1 VPALKSFPGETS
13 PRLVSIDTPPPPA
26 GAETPFSS
34 GLVLPLPTPAD
45 VAGHYGSS
53 RATITVKT
61 AISTPAVAGTGTSKG
76 KQEWAPTPDIPGRC
90 DASGVP
96 RGVSSS
102 PAVLSFLES
111 LHEELRADMAGAVK
125 PLTPGRAPGMLASPS
140 AGMGPSG
147 SRVVTGGSGG
157 DDRGPDGSTSGD
169 PRRDRRSCRSRR
181 NHRRRRLRSSSSE
194 SSSRSD
200 G

>member
-1 VPALKSFPGETS
+1 MPTPKSFPGETS

-26 GAETPFSS
+26 GAETSFSL
-34 GLVLPLPTPAD
+34 GLVLPPPTPAD
-45 VAGHYGSS
+45 VAGHDGSS
-53 RATITVKT
+53 RATTTVKT
-61 AISTPAVAGTGTSKG
+61 EIPTPPVAGTGTSKG
-76 KQEWAPTPDIPGRC
+76 KQEWAPTPSIPGRC

-96 RGVSSS
+96 PGVSSS
-102 PAVLSFLES
+102 PAVLSFLEP
-111 LHEELRADMAGAVK
+111 LHEELRANMAGAVK
-125 PLTPGRAPGMLASPS
+125 TLTPGPAPGLLASPS
-140 AGMGPSG
+140 AGLGPSG
-147 SRVVTGGSGG
+147 SRVVTGGGGG
-157 DDRGPDGSTSGD
+157 DDGGPDGSTSGD